1 MNHIPVIDFRLFS
14 DQVNEKE
21 KNETIQEK
29 NLFSCQWDEHFGILK
44 LPRAKFGCKCDSATA
59 KQTRCDIH

>member
-29 NLFSCQWDEHFGILK
+29 NLFSRQLGEHFGILK
-44 LPRAKFGCKCDSATA
+44 SPRAKFGRKCNWATA
-59 KQTRCDIH
+59 KQTP